1 MGVCAHIVDMNEQQ
15 VPHVRGTYGVQSHSV
30 IFRTNKATIKNA
42 CVCGPPAMLPTC
54 AAVVAGYDNGK
65 KTDAIDTSY
74 EYGVHYRDL
83 ATQDTEHVRM
93 HMRGAFLGLR
103 RRN

>member
-1 MGVCAHIVDMNEQQ
+1 
-15 VPHVRGTYGVQSHSV
+15 
-30 IFRTNKATIKNA
+30 
-42 CVCGPPAMLPTC
+42 MLPTC

-65 KTDAIDTSY
+65 KTDAINTSY